1 MEELAIFRIFSSFP
15 LFGIL
20 LPDLSSLFM
29 SPIKGIPE
37 AHIYVE
43 GFLLLSV
50 IICTAGIWYHERQM
64 KMHDVHV
71 IGGNQQLPPAGI

>member
-15 LFGIL
+15 LFGLL
-20 LPDLSSLFM
+20 LPDLSSFFIY
-29 SPIKGIPE
+29 PARGIPL

-50 IICTAGIWYHERQM
+50 IICTAGIWYNQRQ
-64 KMHDVHV
+64 KR
-71 IGGNQQLPPAGI
+71 GNNMQVTAGH